1 MSELLT
7 TFLFTTA
14 VISAIPFD
22 RKSPKGELYAVLVA
36 GSYGWYNYRHQ
47 ADVAHAYHI
56 LLDHGVPAENIFV
69 MMFDDIADHPKN
81 PYRGKLFNHP
91 NGSDVYAGL
100 KIDYK
105 GGSVNSE
112 NFLAVL
118 KGDKDAVKGGNGR
131 VIESTEDD
139 RIFVYFSDHGSI
151 GLIAFPDDHLTAKRL
166 NHALKE
172 MHENHKFGQLVFY
185 LEACES
191 GSMFNTLLKN
201 DMNIYAITAANGVE
215 SSYATYCG
223 NDLNLPCLGD
233 EFSVNWMEDSDRQD
247 ITLETLDE
255 QFEMVKELTLESHV
269 VHYGNLSIADEPV
282 SWFQGS
288 REDVFMTSK
297 SNGMPRHHRISWP
310 SRDVELLYLQKMRL
324 LGAQSLSATVD
335 HEITRIKEERHKV
348 EEVFTN
354 LVNHLV
360 ADETERMLYE
370 PLIRSALISISTTMP
385 LRI

>member
-1 MSELLT
+1 
-7 TFLFTTA
+7 
-14 VISAIPFD
+14 
-22 RKSPKGELYAVLVA
+22 
-36 GSYGWYNYRHQ
+36 
-47 ADVAHAYHI
+47 
-56 LLDHGVPAENIFV
+56 
-69 MMFDDIADHPKN
+69 MMFDDIANHAKN

-100 KIDYK
+100 KIDYR
-105 GGSVNSE
+105 GSSVTSE

-166 NHALKE
+166 HYALKE

-201 DMNIYAITAANGVE
+201 DMNIYAITAANGIE

-233 EFSVNWMEDSDRQD
+233 EFSVNWMEDSDRVMFKSYMFVSVLSSSAVKLQLP
-247 ITLETLDE
+247 TLFLKLAFVNFIKWTVPYSIDA
-255 QFEMVKELTLESHV
+255 V
-269 VHYGNLSIADEPV
+269 V
-282 SWFQGS
+282 
-288 REDVFMTSK
+288 
-297 SNGMPRHHRISWP
+297 
-310 SRDVELLYLQKMRL
+310 
-324 LGAQSLSATVD
+324 
-335 HEITRIKEERHKV
+335 
-348 EEVFTN
+348 
-354 LVNHLV
+354 
-360 ADETERMLYE
+360 
-370 PLIRSALISISTTMP
+370 ALK
-385 LRI
+385 

>member
-1 MSELLT
+1 MLQDHTEKAT
-7 TFLFTTA
+7 TYEEQAQYSFE
-14 VISAIPFD
+14 
-22 RKSPKGELYAVLVA
+22 KPKLRE
-36 GSYGWYNYRHQ
+36 

-151 GLIAFPDDHLTAKRL
+151 GLIAFPDDH
-166 NHALKE
+166 
-172 MHENHKFGQLVFY
+172 
-185 LEACES
+185 
-191 GSMFNTLLKN
+191 
-201 DMNIYAITAANGVE
+201 
-215 SSYATYCG
+215 
-223 NDLNLPCLGD
+223 
-233 EFSVNWMEDSDRQD
+233 QD

-360 ADETERMLYE
+360 ADETERAQLFE
-370 PLIRSALISISTTMP
+370 KKGTVENLDCHDDVVRAFDSIC
-385 LRI
+385 IDINKVIC